1 MLHIQRRHIVAKMQR
16 CGTNNQVLERDRNS
30 LSSLFT
36 INLTSQ
42 PRDIERHW
50 IYEQVMKSV
59 FCKGLP
65 PFPVSFISRSV
76 NSMR

>member
-36 INLTSQ
+36 LNLTSQ
-42 PRDIERHW
+42 PCDIERHW
-50 IYEQVMKSV
+50 MYQQVIKASSAKD
-59 FCKGLP
+59 CRR
-65 PFPVSFISRSV
+65 SRSR
-76 NSMR
+76 SFLDL